1 MPRRLSL
8 YNGENDEIEA
18 SVIPVE
24 KTDGV
29 TAANRNRKQSLDKV
43 TSSMTTN
50 EKAETRIAAMAVEFD
65 HMYLGCSETKASIGK
80 DIEVQHLKD
89 LLLLHLDLIQQ
100 QAEQLVAKDKIIK
113 SLRDEN
119 DHLRSRLDR
128 IDRRVSLSLNKKTS
142 ESTGVE
148 LKQEIVSEEDQL
160 DSQKSLGSPSA
171 KPDSQANKVLSPSNK
186 NASSSKLPCPSNKV
200 SSPCSKPVS
209 PASKSLSPASSKVGS
224 PTNKSLSPSSK
235 SPSIKSLSPSSKI
248 GSPLSKP
255 GSPLSKPG
263 SPLSK
268 PGSPLSKPGSPL
280 SKPGSPLSKP
290 GSPLS
295 KPGSPLSK
303 PGSPLSKPGSPLSK
317 PGSPLSKP
325 GSPSKPVSPQSKPGS
340 PLHKSSPITNKPL
353 SPVSKLDSPLNK
365 SLSPANKLQSP
376 NNKVGLL
383 KKSLSPQLKVVSPS
397 GKALSLN
404 NKVSPS
410 LNNKAKTSPPSAKP
424 SSPQPKTATS
434 LSEEVESPLGNLVDD
449 PNHVESS
456 TPRSGPSRLN
466 RKSYSRPVAQKALLR
481 EKRQR
486 NTSQSQSSEN
496 DTEIE
501 PLKDVAKSV
510 NDKERPRL
518 KRRSESETETSPIK
532 RIRSER
538 ERSSHGKDDGLTDHN
553 LRSRDKSRDSL
564 KSTSKDDLPP
574 SPAARAPTP
583 TPRAAALEAKKLRQ
597 KLQLKGKT
605 PGAVTVRGEGIL
617 NTTVTY
623 FLPYGNYIHDPNPEE
638 ECLQAQVEI
647 PRWGTRILTS
657 LYVME
662 GTENLEDEIFI
673 KRHAKPEQD
682 EKRRKRWD
690 LQRMREQRHYERLR
704 ERYESRQTAN
714 EPTVSGSGS
723 LWPCPESAVYLHVE
737 DTLPVCAFGQPLA
750 RIPPQEF
757 TIPWLTGHGLEGV
770 STRRRKR

>member
-1 MPRRLSL
+1 MIENREMPRGLSL

-24 KTDGV
+24 KIDGV
-29 TAANRNRKQSLDKV
+29 TAADRNRQQSLDRV

-50 EKAETRIAAMAVEFD
+50 EKAENRIAAMAVEFD

-100 QAEQLVAKDKIIK
+100 QAEQLVAKDKLIK

-119 DHLRSRLDR
+119 EHLRSRLDR
-128 IDRRVSLSLNKKTS
+128 IDRRVSLSLNKKSS

-148 LKQEIVSEEDQL
+148 LKQEIVSEEDQP
-160 DSQKSLGSPSA
+160 DSHLKQLGSPSA
-171 KPDSQANKVLSPSNK
+171 KSDAQANKVLSPSNK
-186 NASSSKLPCPSNKV
+186 NASSSKLPCPSNK
-200 SSPCSKPVS
+200 SSPSSKPASPTSKSVS
-209 PASKSLSPASSKVGS
+209 PASKVGS
-224 PTNKSLSPSSK
+224 PPSKSVSPSSK
-235 SPSIKSLSPSSKI
+235 SVSPSNKSASPSSKT
-248 GSPLSKP
+248 GSPISKP
-255 GSPLSKPG
+255 GSPI
-263 SPLSK
+263 
-268 PGSPLSKPGSPL
+268 
-280 SKPGSPLSKP
+280 
-290 GSPLS
+290 
-295 KPGSPLSK
+295 
-303 PGSPLSKPGSPLSK
+303 
-317 PGSPLSKP
+317 SKP
-325 GSPSKPVSPQSKPGS
+325 GSPSSKPVTPQSKPGS
-340 PLHKSSPITNKPL
+340 PLNKSPPSANKPL
-353 SPVSKLDSPLNK
+353 SPISKVDSPLNK
-365 SLSPANKLQSP
+365 SVSPPSKLQSP
-376 NNKVGLL
+376 NNKGLL

-397 GKALSLN
+397 GKAISLN
-404 NKVSPS
+404 NKTSPS
-410 LNNKAKTSPPSAKP
+410 LNNKVRTSPPSAKP
-424 SSPQPKTATS
+424 SSPQPKTVTS
-434 LSEEVESPLGNLVDD
+434 LPEEAESPPASTIDGTSSA
-449 PNHVESS
+449 ESS
-456 TPRSGPSRLN
+456 SPRSGPSRLN
-466 RKSYSRPVAQKALLR
+466 RKSSSRPVVQKALLR

-496 DTEIE
+496 DTEVE
-501 PLKDVAKSV
+501 PLKDVSKSLS
-510 NDKERPRL
+510 DKERPRL
-518 KRRSESETETSPIK
+518 KRRSESETETSPVK
-532 RIRSER
+532 RIRTER
-538 ERSSHGKDDGLTDHN
+538 ERSGHVKDDGLTDHN
-553 LRSRDKSRDSL
+553 LRSRDKSRDRL
-564 KSTSKDDLPP
+564 KNTSKQDEFPP
-574 SPAARAPTP
+574 SPVVRAPTP

-623 FLPYGNYIHDPNPEE
+623 YLPYGSYIHDPNPEE

-704 ERYESRQTAN
+704 ERYESRQSAN

-723 LWPCPESAVYLHVE
+723 LWPCPESAMYLHVE

>member
-1 MPRRLSL
+1 MPRGLSL

-24 KTDGV
+24 KIDGV
-29 TAANRNRKQSLDKV
+29 TAADRNRQQSLDRV

-50 EKAETRIAAMAVEFD
+50 EKAENRIAAMAVEFD

-100 QAEQLVAKDKIIK
+100 QAEQLVAKDKLIK

-119 DHLRSRLDR
+119 EHLRSRLDR
-128 IDRRVSLSLNKKTS
+128 IDRRVSLSLNKKSS

-148 LKQEIVSEEDQL
+148 LKQEIVSEEDQP
-160 DSQKSLGSPSA
+160 DSHLKQLGSPSA
-171 KPDSQANKVLSPSNK
+171 KSDAQANKVLSPSNK
-186 NASSSKLPCPSNKV
+186 NASSSKLPCPSNK
-200 SSPCSKPVS
+200 SSPSSKPASPTSKSVS
-209 PASKSLSPASSKVGS
+209 PASKVGS
-224 PTNKSLSPSSK
+224 PPSKSVSPSSK
-235 SPSIKSLSPSSKI
+235 SVSPSNKSASPSSKT
-248 GSPLSKP
+248 GSPISKP
-255 GSPLSKPG
+255 GSPI
-263 SPLSK
+263 
-268 PGSPLSKPGSPL
+268 
-280 SKPGSPLSKP
+280 
-290 GSPLS
+290 
-295 KPGSPLSK
+295 
-303 PGSPLSKPGSPLSK
+303 
-317 PGSPLSKP
+317 SKP
-325 GSPSKPVSPQSKPGS
+325 GSPSSKPVTPQSKPGS
-340 PLHKSSPITNKPL
+340 PLNKSPPSANKPL
-353 SPVSKLDSPLNK
+353 SPISKVDSPLNK
-365 SLSPANKLQSP
+365 SVSPPSKLQSP
-376 NNKVGLL
+376 NNKGLL

-397 GKALSLN
+397 GKAISLN
-404 NKVSPS
+404 NKTSPS
-410 LNNKAKTSPPSAKP
+410 LNNKVRTSPPSAKP
-424 SSPQPKTATS
+424 SSPQPKTVTS
-434 LSEEVESPLGNLVDD
+434 LPEEAESPPASTIDGTSSA
-449 PNHVESS
+449 ESS
-456 TPRSGPSRLN
+456 SPRSGPSRLN
-466 RKSYSRPVAQKALLR
+466 RKSSSRPVVQKALLR

-496 DTEIE
+496 DTEVE
-501 PLKDVAKSV
+501 PLKDVSKSLS
-510 NDKERPRL
+510 DKERPRL
-518 KRRSESETETSPIK
+518 KRRSESETETSPVK
-532 RIRSER
+532 RIRTER
-538 ERSSHGKDDGLTDHN
+538 ERSGHVKDDGLTDHN
-553 LRSRDKSRDSL
+553 LRSRDKSRDRL
-564 KSTSKDDLPP
+564 KNTSKQDEFPP
-574 SPAARAPTP
+574 SPVVRAPTP

-623 FLPYGNYIHDPNPEE
+623 YLPYGSYIHDPNPEE

-704 ERYESRQTAN
+704 ERYESRQSAN

-723 LWPCPESAVYLHVE
+723 LWPCPESAMYLAK
-737 DTLPVCAFGQPLA
+737 DIQSCNLA
-750 RIPPQEF
+750 Q
-757 TIPWLTGHGLEGV
+757 
-770 STRRRKR
+770 

>member
-1 MPRRLSL
+1 MPRGLSL

-18 SVIPVE
+18 SVVPVE

-29 TAANRNRKQSLDKV
+29 TAADGSRQPPLDRV

-50 EKAETRIAAMAVEFD
+50 EKAENRIAAMAVEFD

-100 QAEQLVAKDKIIK
+100 QAEQLVAKDKLIK

-119 DHLRSRLDR
+119 EHLRSRLDR
-128 IDRRVSLSLNKKTS
+128 IDRRVSLSLNKKSS
-142 ESTGVE
+142 ESTSVE
-148 LKQEIVSEEDQL
+148 LKQEIVSEEDQP
-160 DSQKSLGSPSA
+160 DSQLKQLGSPSA
-171 KPDSQANKVLSPSNK
+171 KSDVQANKVLSPSNK
-186 NASSSKLPCPSNKV
+186 NASSSKLPCPSNK
-200 SSPCSKPVS
+200 SSPSSKPASPTSKSVS
-209 PASKSLSPASSKVGS
+209 PASK
-224 PTNKSLSPSSK
+224 
-235 SPSIKSLSPSSKI
+235 
-248 GSPLSKP
+248 
-255 GSPLSKPG
+255 
-263 SPLSK
+263 
-268 PGSPLSKPGSPL
+268 
-280 SKPGSPLSKP
+280 
-290 GSPLS
+290 
-295 KPGSPLSK
+295 
-303 PGSPLSKPGSPLSK
+303 
-317 PGSPLSKP
+317 
-325 GSPSKPVSPQSKPGS
+325 
-340 PLHKSSPITNKPL
+340 
-353 SPVSKLDSPLNK
+353 
-365 SLSPANKLQSP
+365 
-376 NNKVGLL
+376 
-383 KKSLSPQLKVVSPS
+383 VVSP
-397 GKALSLN
+397 A
-404 NKVSPS
+404 
-410 LNNKAKTSPPSAKP
+410 TKP
-424 SSPQPKTATS
+424 TSPQPKTVTS
-434 LSEEVESPLGNLVDD
+434 LPDEEAESPPVSTVDGTSS
-449 PNHVESS
+449 VESS
-456 TPRSGPSRLN
+456 SPRSGGPSRLN
-466 RKSYSRPVAQKALLR
+466 RKSSSRPVVQKALLR

-496 DTEIE
+496 ETEVE
-501 PLKDVAKSV
+501 PLKDVSKSV
-510 NDKERPRL
+510 SDKERPRL
-518 KRRSESETETSPIK
+518 KRRSESETETSPVK
-532 RIRSER
+532 RIRTER
-538 ERSSHGKDDGLTDHN
+538 ERSGHVKDDGLTDHN
-553 LRSRDKSRDSL
+553 LRSRDKSRDRL
-564 KSTSKDDLPP
+564 KSTSKQEEFPP
-574 SPAARAPTP
+574 SPVVRAPTP

-597 KLQLKGKT
+597 KLQLKEQSVQGQTFGRKGGKT
-605 PGAVTVRGEGIL
+605 PGAVTVRGDGIL

-623 FLPYGNYIHDPNPEE
+623 FLPYGSYIHDPNPEE

-704 ERYESRQTAN
+704 ERYESRQSAN

-723 LWPCPESAVYLHVE
+723 LWPCPESAMYLHVE